1 MRSGTAHRSM
11 REVSPMEYPK
21 IYLLAEL
28 TIAPG
33 FLEEVKAILKEALI
47 PTLQEPGREILYETG
62 RRDDPGATS
71 QARNSS
77 RNSYG
82 IKYCRPGVHGQYG
95 LQRRDAHPH
104 DGLSSGRRR
113 LDTQEGYC

>member
-33 FLEEVKAILKEALI
+33 FLKEVKAILKEALI
-47 PTLQEPGREILYETG
+47 PTLQEPGCEALYETG
-62 RRDDPGATS
+62 RRMSHTS
-71 QARNSS
+71 WCSS
-77 RNSYG
+77 RSSPLQQHMSSTSNRTIQSG
-82 IKYCRPGVHGQYG
+82 CSHRWRARRPERQH
-95 LQRRDAHPH
+95 
-104 DGLSSGRRR
+104 
-113 LDTQEGYC
+113 